1 MTEADLLRD
10 VRELARWRGW
20 YGYHTYRSTR
30 SDPGFPD
37 LVLVRPPRL
46 IFAELKT
53 AKGQM
58 SGPQKVWREELEQLG
73 APVEYH
79 VWRPADWMSGRIDD
93 ALR

>member
-1 MTEADLLRD
+1 MTEADLLRV
-10 VRELARWRGW
+10 VRDLARYRGW
-20 YGYHTYRSTR
+20 FGYHTYRSTR

-53 AKGQM
+53 AKGPL
-58 SGPQKVWREELEQLG
+58 SAPQKVWREELELLA

-79 VWRPADWMSGRIDD
+79 VWRPADWTSGRIDET
-93 ALR
+93 LR